1 MIITRGYG
9 IGGGGGG
16 GGNYPA
22 GYIASAI
29 DVEIDLNQGIV
40 VALSNNNLGVSVDYN
55 KGISVSVDSSS
66 VDVEVT
72 ASDETLEVST

>member
-1 MIITRGYG
+1 MIVTRGYG

-40 VALSNNNLGVSVDYN
+40 VALSNNDLGVSVDFN
-55 KGISVSVDSSS
+55 EGISVDVDSSS
-66 VDVEVT
+66 IGVEVT
-72 ASDETLEVST
+72 TSDEIVEVNT